1 MSEPL
6 TKVKLLE
13 KASPKPL
20 TKNNIHCGCPN
31 GCDSYDEEC
40 SCAFLYKKDLKS
52 ALEEFERLI
61 KMQCDKSNVEE
72 YIKLENEFINDP
84 EEDRAIFLL
93 KKAFPA
99 IYKNEEME
107 TED

>member
-1 MSEPL
+1 
-6 TKVKLLE
+6 
-13 KASPKPL
+13 
-20 TKNNIHCGCPN
+20 
-31 GCDSYDEEC
+31 
-40 SCAFLYKKDLKS
+40 
-52 ALEEFERLI
+52 
-61 KMQCDKSNVEE
+61 MQCDKSNVEE